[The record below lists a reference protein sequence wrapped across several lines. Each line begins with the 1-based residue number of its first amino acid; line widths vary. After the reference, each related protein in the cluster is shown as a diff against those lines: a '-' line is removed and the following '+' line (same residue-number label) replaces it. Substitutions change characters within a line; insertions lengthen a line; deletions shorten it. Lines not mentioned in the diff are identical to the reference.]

1 MIPSSTQN
9 WPTSGGLY
17 RVRLSPT
24 HYYIGRAANF
34 RARWQRHLNQ
44 LRSGAHP
51 NQYLLNVYLQ
61 YQRFDPEVLIEE
73 ADDRTRQTL
82 EQQWLDQHVGSPGCL
97 NLSRSSLGVSKGYKH
112 SEETRAKL
120 RGRVPTDEARR
131 NMSNAQVGHVVSE
144 ETRSKLSNLLRGKKR
159 PDNAAR
165 NKAAAG
171 WAHTEEAREKISLAG
186 ARPCAVTTRLKIR
199 ANHLSKGIRP
209 PVGGMLGHR
218 HSDETKQKISA
229 GQKHRSDMSP
239 EERARRSEIVKAGWV
254 QRRLNALGKEPTT

>member
-1 MIPSSTQN
+1 MIPSPTQN

-61 YQRFDPEVLIEE
+61 HQRFDPEVLIEE
-73 ADDRTRQTL
+73 ADDGTRQTL

-97 NLSRSSLGVSKGYKH
+97 NLSRSSLGVPKGYKH
-112 SEETRAKL
+112 PEGAKTRI

-131 NMSNAQVGHVVSE
+131 NMSEA
-144 ETRSKLSNLLRGKKR
+144 GKKR
-159 PDNAAR
+159 VWTEETKARISASLTGQKRPWTSER
-165 NKAAAG
+165 NKATAG
-171 WAHTEEAREKISLAG
+171 WVHTEEARE
-186 ARPCAVTTRLKIR
+186 RIR
-199 ANHLSKGIRP
+199 AANKARTYQP
-209 PVGGMLGHR
+209 
-218 HSDETKQKISA
+218 HSAEARQKISDTMKA
-229 GQKHRSDMSP
+229 RGLTPSAETLQKRSVSLKAAW
-239 EERARRSEIVKAGWV
+239 ARRKLAG
-254 QRRLNALGKEPTT
+254 ET

>member
-1 MIPSSTQN
+1 MIPSPTQN

-51 NQYLLNVYLQ
+51 NQYLLNVYLLH
-61 YQRFDPEVLIEE
+61 QRFDPEVLIEE
-73 ADDRTRQTL
+73 ADDGTRQTL

-112 SEETRAKL
+112 PEGAKTRI

-131 NMSNAQVGHVVSE
+131 NMSEA
-144 ETRSKLSNLLRGKKR
+144 GKKR
-159 PDNAAR
+159 VWTEETKARISASLTGQKRPWTSER
-165 NKAAAG
+165 NKATAG
-171 WAHTEEAREKISLAG
+171 WVHTEEARGKISLAG
-186 ARPCAVTTRLKIR
+186 VRPCAETTKLKISS
-199 ANHLSKGIRP
+199 ALKEKGIRP
-209 PVGGMLGHR
+209 SFKGRTHTEESKLKMSESHR
-218 HSDETKQKISA
+218 GPRTMTDGE
-229 GQKHRSDMSP
+229 RS
-239 EERARRSEIVKAGWV
+239 RRSESARIAWAKRKG
-254 QRRLNALGKEPTT
+254 LST